1 MTRKPRTLLLVAAVG
16 AVVFFLL
23 GAPEISE
30 GTGTVPDVVAWLS
43 LVVAVVTLAALALYP
58 GLWVLWL
65 SLQYRIP
72 VFSIS
77 RWAGFEHYA
86 FLAVDTRFWNAAWAS
101 ASVSAF

>member
-43 LVVAVVTLAALALYP
+43 LVVAVVTLAALVL
-58 GLWVLWL
+58 GLWGLITNRRQ
-65 SLQYRIP
+65 SSSQ
-72 VFSIS
+72 
-77 RWAGFEHYA
+77 G
-86 FLAVDTRFWNAAWAS
+86 
-101 ASVSAF
+101 